1 MSMWIEKMWDEW
13 KEGIFDDR
21 VDKRERKGS
30 SGSLCGY
37 KRINRIYNLIIMGI
51 TLQETRRIIQI
62 RVVKM

>member
-1 MSMWIEKMWDEW
+1 MSVWIEKMRDEW

-21 VDKRERKGS
+21 VDKKECKGS

-37 KRINRIYNLIIMGI
+37 KRTKRIYNLIIMGI